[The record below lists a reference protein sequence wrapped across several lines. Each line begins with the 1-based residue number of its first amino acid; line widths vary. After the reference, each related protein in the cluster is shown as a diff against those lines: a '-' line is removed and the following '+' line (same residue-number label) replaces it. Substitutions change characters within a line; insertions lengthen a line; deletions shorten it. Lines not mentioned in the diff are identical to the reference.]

1 MYLIAAHQGRP
12 GDDPIFALN
21 KEATERRTRGETI
34 VNATVGALLDD
45 AGKLAVL
52 PTAARAVHEVP
63 AAEWAAYAPIAGLP
77 EFLRAAEN
85 DILGRWPA
93 LRECCVSAATPG
105 GSGALHHAIKN
116 FIEPGQALLT
126 TSFYW
131 GPYQTLADEADRRV
145 VTFEMFT
152 EKNGALGFDAGA
164 LDRALGAIIT
174 EHKRALIFLNDPCHN
189 PTGYSMT
196 DDEWRDVI
204 DCVRKHGERA
214 PVTVLV
220 DIAYADYGAHDFRAS
235 LGRFERMLDRAQL
248 LFAYSASKAFTHY
261 GLRVGSIIA
270 CVPDRAERAMIDAA
284 FGYSCR
290 GTWSNCTRGGQ
301 KAIARL
307 LTDPEMSVSVKAERE
322 DLKALLLRRVAAFNA
337 RAKDA
342 KLRYPRYEGGFFVTV
357 FCDDGPAQAARMRE
371 MGVYVVPQK
380 KAVRVALC
388 GVSEAEIPRLVE
400 ALAPLAN

>member
-1 MYLIAAHQGRP
+1 MLHLIAAHQARP

-21 KEATERRTRGETI
+21 KEASERRARGETI

-63 AAEWAAYAPIAGLP
+63 PAEWAAYAPISGLP
-77 EFLRAAEN
+77 DFLRAVSDDLLA
-85 DILGRWPA
+85 RAPV
-93 LRECCVSAATPG
+93 LRECSVAAATPG

-116 FIEPGQALLT
+116 FLEPGQTLLT
-126 TSFYW
+126 TNFFW
-131 GPYQTLADEADRRV
+131 GPYQTLADESDRKLA
-145 VTFEMFT
+145 TFDMF
-152 EKNGALGFDAGA
+152 APDPAAA
-164 LDRALGAIIT
+164 LDRALGAIVS
-174 EHKRALIFLNDPCHN
+174 EQKRALLFVNDPCHN

-196 DDEWRDVI
+196 DEEWHAFLEVI
-204 DCVRKHGERA
+204 ASHGKNA
-214 PVTVLV
+214 PVTLLLDV
-220 DIAYADYGAHDFRAS
+220 AYADYGARDFRAS
-235 LGRFERMLDRAQL
+235 LGRFEKVLDRVQI

-261 GLRVGSIIA
+261 GLRVGAIVA
-270 CVPDRAERAMIDAA
+270 CTPDQKERAAIDAA

-290 GTWSNCTRGGQ
+290 GTWSNCVRGGQ
-301 KAIARL
+301 RAVTRL
-307 LTDPEMSVSVKAERE
+307 LTDPELSAALKAERD
-322 DLKALLLRRVAAFNA
+322 DLKSLLLRRVAAFNA

-357 FCDDGPAQAARMRE
+357 FCEDGPKEAARMRE

-400 ALAPLAN
+400 ALAPLGA